1 MFTANYLS
9 SEHRY
14 RELDTCFNKPKGK
27 KSSCS
32 PFLTMNSYPNLKKI
46 GVKDC
51 VFTTKQDDICYY
63 NHQCFMPGG
72 LMLDE
77 IIMNLFINT
86 VEKWE

>member
-51 VFTTKQDDICYY
+51 VFTTKQDQVLPITKKKLS
-63 NHQCFMPGG
+63 FSS
-72 LMLDE
+72 
-77 IIMNLFINT
+77 IILII
-86 VEKWE
+86 